1 MCHFVNAS
9 TTNSINVNVYLK
21 ANLCRY
27 CIKTSSKIKVGR
39 IWRHFWQIFW
49 HFKRVKQATQRL
61 ARRKPQQKNPH
72 HCCHFEPLQK
82 AKNPQNS
89 KHFKFMD
96 TSLSYESSVWQCKEF
111 LDIFRYRPVWQSP
124 TLFCLI
130 QTSIFWYLNAKIHK
144 VYAVLF
150 NRRFVFMDTSLR
162 SVWQNLRYFLLF
174 KVSMTRENN
183 QVWQAKSV
191 WLKNY

>member
-1 MCHFVNAS
+1 MCH
-9 TTNSINVNVYLK
+9 Y
-21 ANLCRY
+21 R
-27 CIKTSSKIKVGR
+27 IKTSFKIKVGR
-39 IWRHFWQIFW
+39 ILRHFWQIFW
-49 HFKRVKQATQRL
+49 HFKRVKQATQRV
-61 ARRKPQQKNPH
+61 ARRSRSKKIH
-72 HCCHFEPLQK
+72 TTAVIFSLLQK

-96 TSLSYESSVWQCKEF
+96 TWLSCESSVWQCKEF
-111 LDIFRYRPVWQSP
+111 WDIFRYRSVWQSL

-144 VYAVLF
+144 FYAVLF

-174 KVSMTRENN
+174 KVSMTKNKSAR
-183 QVWQAKSV
+183 QVRIAQPNSLQIRTTRQIRLNSLNFA
-191 WLKNY
+191 